1 MVMKYNGIVQRKL
14 ALLDRYLL
22 ELQGNLKDVN
32 LAGFRGDWAMQRMT
46 ERVLQVMVELVV
58 DIAER
63 IIAIE
68 KAGPV
73 ATSAE
78 AIEKLVAI
86 GVIKSAKP
94 YAEMVR
100 FRNFIVHQYEE
111 IDPAII
117 FNIAKNRLED
127 FRLFRDEIDQV

>member
-22 ELQGNLKDVN
+22 ELHGNLKDVDF
-32 LAGFRGDWAMQRMT
+32 AGFRDDWAMQRMA
-46 ERVLQVMVELVV
+46 ERVLQVMVELVI

-63 IIAIE
+63 VIAIE

-73 ATSAE
+73 ASSAE
-78 AIEKLVAI
+78 AIEKLVAL
-86 GVIKSAKP
+86 GVIKSAEP
-94 YAEMVR
+94 YAKMVR

-117 FNIAKNRLED
+117 FDIAKNRLED
-127 FRLFRDEIDQV
+127 FRLFRDEIDQA

>member
-1 MVMKYNGIVQRKL
+1 MVMKYNGIIQRKL

-22 ELQGNLKDVN
+22 QLQGSLNDVD
-32 LAGFRGDWAMQRMT
+32 LAGFRDNWAMQRMT

-86 GVIKSAKP
+86 GVIKSAQP

-117 FNIAKNRLED
+117 FDIAKNRLED
-127 FRLFRDEIDQV
+127 FRLFRDEIDRA

>member
-22 ELQGNLKDVN
+22 ELHGNLKDVDF
-32 LAGFRGDWAMQRMT
+32 AGFRDNWAMQRMS
-46 ERVLQVMVELVV
+46 ERVLQVMVELVI

-63 IIAIE
+63 VIAIE

-73 ATSAE
+73 ASSAE
-78 AIEKLVAI
+78 AIEKLVEL
-86 GVIKSAKP
+86 GVIKSAEP
-94 YAEMVR
+94 YAKMVR

-117 FNIAKNRLED
+117 FDIAKNRLDD
-127 FRLFRDEIDQV
+127 FRLFRDEIDQA

>member
-1 MVMKYNGIVQRKL
+1 MAMKYNGIVQRKL

-22 ELQGNLKDVN
+22 QLQGNLKDVD
-32 LAGFRGDWAMQRMT
+32 LAGFRDNWVMQRMT

-127 FRLFRDEIDQV
+127 FRLFRDEIDQA